1 MLKNA
6 IGIAFAFIGVLVGA
20 GFASGQETMQYF
32 IAFGT
37 QGIWGAALSSAL
49 MLIAGVSILQLG
61 SYFQANEH
69 MEVLGSVSSKVM
81 SWILDI
87 ATITTLFSIGF
98 VMYAGAGANLNQQFG
113 WPVWIG
119 ATLMLALVLVIGMMD
134 VDKVTA
140 AVGAVTPLLLFFVIF
155 GCIWTLCTSDLD
167 WSNLNVQAQE
177 VSTTLP
183 NWWISSLNYTGLN
196 AICVASMALV
206 IGGNYLDTR
215 AAGLGGFLGG
225 MGYLVMLLLLSCGLL
240 AAVGSIAGDD
250 MPMLTLITNI
260 HPVLGFIMS
269 LVIFGMIFATAL
281 GMFFA
286 LGKRLARGRQ
296 ERFRPIF
303 ITTCLIGFALSFV
316 GFKTLVSVVYP
327 ILGYLGILL
336 VAVLAAAWLRSSQK
350 LRKEGNRR
358 RRARELMRLK
368 LDPRERFTKNDEKEL
383 NYIIQASIVD
393 NEELEAALEDEVGQE
408 LIDDN
413 EVEYDPED
421 RDGDVV
427 YVTYTD
433 PQSKEDYAKHPDE
446 PWKGNPSEEDL
457 AAQWADDEAERED
470 GGSTVVS
477 ER

>member
-98 VMYAGAGANLNQQFG
+98 VMYAGAGANLNQRFG

-155 GCIWTLCTSDLD
+155 GCIWTLYTSDLD
-167 WSNLNVQAQE
+167 WSNLNAQAQE

-240 AAVGSIAGDD
+240 AAVGSIAGDA

-393 NEELEAALEDEVGQE
+393 NEELEAALEEEVGKE

>member
-155 GCIWTLCTSDLD
+155 GCIWTLYTSDLD
-167 WSNLNVQAQE
+167 WSNLNAQAQE

-240 AAVGSIAGDD
+240 AAVGSIAGDA

-393 NEELEAALEDEVGQE
+393 NEELEAALEEEVGKE

-457 AAQWADDEAERED
+457 AAQWADDESERED

>member
-240 AAVGSIAGDD
+240 AAVGSIAGDA

-383 NYIIQASIVD
+383 DYIIQASIVD

-477 ER
+477 GR

>member
-6 IGIAFAFIGVLVGA
+6 IGIAFAFVGVLVGA

-316 GFKTLVSVVYP
+316 GFKTLVSVVYT

-383 NYIIQASIVD
+383 DYIIQASIVD
-393 NEELEAALEDEVGQE
+393 NEELEAALEEEVGKE

>member
-167 WSNLNVQAQE
+167 WSNLNAQAQE

-240 AAVGSIAGDD
+240 AAVGSIAGDA

-368 LDPRERFTKNDEKEL
+368 LDPRERLTKNDEKEL

-477 ER
+477 GR

>member
-167 WSNLNVQAQE
+167 WSNLNVQAHE

-240 AAVGSIAGDD
+240 AAVGSIAGDA

-383 NYIIQASIVD
+383 DYIIQASIVD
-393 NEELEAALEDEVGQE
+393 NEELEAALEEEVGKE

-457 AAQWADDEAERED
+457 AAQWADDESERED

>member
-368 LDPRERFTKNDEKEL
+368 LDPRERLTKNDEKEL

-393 NEELEAALEDEVGQE
+393 NEELEAALEEEVGKE

-457 AAQWADDEAERED
+457 AAQWADDESERED

>member
-6 IGIAFAFIGVLVGA
+6 IGIAFAFVGVLVGA

-167 WSNLNVQAQE
+167 WSNLNAQAQE

-240 AAVGSIAGDD
+240 AAVGSIAGDA

>member
-240 AAVGSIAGDD
+240 AAVGSIAGDA

-393 NEELEAALEDEVGQE
+393 NEELEAALEEEVGKE

-457 AAQWADDEAERED
+457 AAQWADDESERED

>member
-119 ATLMLALVLVIGMMD
+119 ATLMLALVLIIGMMD

-155 GCIWTLCTSDLD
+155 GCIWTLCTTDLD
-167 WSNLNVQAQE
+167 WSSFNAQAQE

-336 VAVLAAAWLRSSQK
+336 IVVLAAAWLRSSQK

-383 NYIIQASIVD
+383 DFIIQASIVD
-393 NEELEAALEDEVGQE
+393 NEELEAALEEEVGQE

-457 AAQWADDEAERED
+457 AAQWADDESERED

>member
-167 WSNLNVQAQE
+167 WSNLNAQAQE

-240 AAVGSIAGDD
+240 AAVGSIAGDA

-269 LVIFGMIFATAL
+269 LVIFGMIFATCL

-286 LGKRLARGRQ
+286 LGKRLSRGR
-296 ERFRPIF
+296 EDKFRIIF
-303 ITTCLIGFALSFV
+303 ISACLIGFVLSFV
-316 GFKTLVSVVYP
+316 GFQQLVSTVYP
-327 ILGYLGILL
+327 ILGYLGLL
-336 VAVLAAAWLRSSQK
+336 LIVVMTIAWIRGIPK
-350 LRKEGNRR
+350 LRKEGDRR
-358 RRARELMRLK
+358 RRALELTRKKM
-368 LDPRERFTKNDEKEL
+368 DPAERFTKNDAREL
-383 NYIIQASIVD
+383 EYITAKSNVD
-393 NEELEAALEDEVGQE
+393 AEELSEALEEAVS
-408 LIDDN
+408 
-413 EVEYDPED
+413 
-421 RDGDVV
+421 
-427 YVTYTD
+427 YTHLTL
-433 PQSKEDYAKHPDE
+433 PTKA
-446 PWKGNPSEEDL
+446 
-457 AAQWADDEAERED
+457 
-470 GGSTVVS
+470 
-477 ER
+477 

>member
-155 GCIWTLCTSDLD
+155 GCICTLYTSDLD
-167 WSNLNVQAQE
+167 WSNLNAQAQE

-336 VAVLAAAWLRSSQK
+336 IVVLAAAWLRSSQK

-383 NYIIQASIVD
+383 DFIIQASIVD

-457 AAQWADDEAERED
+457 AAQWADDESERED

>member
-167 WSNLNVQAQE
+167 WSNLNAQAQE

-393 NEELEAALEDEVGQE
+393 NEELEAALEEEVGKE

>member
-155 GCIWTLCTSDLD
+155 GCIWTLYTSDLD
-167 WSNLNVQAQE
+167 WSNLNAQAQE

-240 AAVGSIAGDD
+240 AAVGSIAGDA

-393 NEELEAALEDEVGQE
+393 NEELEAALEEEVGKE

>member
-240 AAVGSIAGDD
+240 AAVGSIAGDA

-368 LDPRERFTKNDEKEL
+368 LDPRERLTKNDEKEL

-393 NEELEAALEDEVGQE
+393 NEELEAALEEEVGKE

-457 AAQWADDEAERED
+457 AAQWADDESERED

>member
-155 GCIWTLCTSDLD
+155 GCIWTLYTSDLD
-167 WSNLNVQAQE
+167 WSNLNAQAQE

-240 AAVGSIAGDD
+240 AAVGSIAGDA

-303 ITTCLIGFALSFV
+303 ITTCLSGFALSFV

-393 NEELEAALEDEVGQE
+393 NEELEAALEEEVGKE

-457 AAQWADDEAERED
+457 AAQWADDESERED

>member
-167 WSNLNVQAQE
+167 WSNLNAQAQE

-368 LDPRERFTKNDEKEL
+368 LDPRERLTKNDEKEL

-393 NEELEAALEDEVGQE
+393 NEELEAALEEEVGKE

-457 AAQWADDEAERED
+457 AAQWADDESERED

>member
-140 AVGAVTPLLLFFVIF
+140 AVGAVTPLLLVFVIF
-155 GCIWTLCTSDLD
+155 GCIWTLYTSDLD
-167 WSNLNVQAQE
+167 WSNLNAQAQE

-240 AAVGSIAGDD
+240 AAVGSIAGDA

-368 LDPRERFTKNDEKEL
+368 LDPRKRFTKNDEKEL
-383 NYIIQASIVD
+383 DYIIQASIVD

>member
-457 AAQWADDEAERED
+457 AAQWADDESERED

>member
-6 IGIAFAFIGVLVGA
+6 IGIAFAFVGVLVGA

-383 NYIIQASIVD
+383 DYIIQASIVD
-393 NEELEAALEDEVGQE
+393 NEELEAALEEEVGKE

>member
-393 NEELEAALEDEVGQE
+393 NEELEAALEEEVGKE

-457 AAQWADDEAERED
+457 AAQWADDESERED

>member
-167 WSNLNVQAQE
+167 WSNLNAQAQE

-240 AAVGSIAGDD
+240 AAVGSIAGDA

-383 NYIIQASIVD
+383 DYIIQASIVD
-393 NEELEAALEDEVGQE
+393 NEELEAALEEEVGKE

-477 ER
+477 GR

>member
-240 AAVGSIAGDD
+240 AAVGSIAGDA

-368 LDPRERFTKNDEKEL
+368 LDPRKRFTKNDEKEL
-383 NYIIQASIVD
+383 DYIIQASIVD

>member
-215 AAGLGGFLGG
+215 AAGLGGFFGG

-240 AAVGSIAGDD
+240 AAVGSIAGDA

-383 NYIIQASIVD
+383 DYIIQASIVN

-457 AAQWADDEAERED
+457 AAQWADDESERED

>member
-1 MLKNA
+1 
-6 IGIAFAFIGVLVGA
+6 
-20 GFASGQETMQYF
+20 
-32 IAFGT
+32 
-37 QGIWGAALSSAL
+37 
-49 MLIAGVSILQLG
+49 
-61 SYFQANEH
+61 
-69 MEVLGSVSSKVM
+69 
-81 SWILDI
+81 
-87 ATITTLFSIGF
+87 
-98 VMYAGAGANLNQQFG
+98 
-113 WPVWIG
+113 
-119 ATLMLALVLVIGMMD
+119 
-134 VDKVTA
+134 
-140 AVGAVTPLLLFFVIF
+140 
-155 GCIWTLCTSDLD
+155 
-167 WSNLNVQAQE
+167 
-177 VSTTLP
+177 
-183 NWWISSLNYTGLN
+183 
-196 AICVASMALV
+196 
-206 IGGNYLDTR
+206 
-215 AAGLGGFLGG
+215 

-336 VAVLAAAWLRSSQK
+336 IVVLAAAWLRSSQK

-383 NYIIQASIVD
+383 DFIIQASIVD
-393 NEELEAALEDEVGQE
+393 NEELEAALEEEVGQE

-457 AAQWADDEAERED
+457 AAQWADDESERED

>member
-240 AAVGSIAGDD
+240 AAVGSIAGDA

-368 LDPRERFTKNDEKEL
+368 LDPRERLTKNDEKEL

-477 ER
+477 GR

>member
-240 AAVGSIAGDD
+240 AAVGSIAGDA

-383 NYIIQASIVD
+383 DYIIQASIVD

>member
-119 ATLMLALVLVIGMMD
+119 ATLMLALVLVISMMD

-240 AAVGSIAGDD
+240 AAVGSIAGDA

-368 LDPRERFTKNDEKEL
+368 LDPRERLTKNDEKEL

-393 NEELEAALEDEVGQE
+393 NEELEAALEEEVGKE

-457 AAQWADDEAERED
+457 AAQWADDESERED

>member
-155 GCIWTLCTSDLD
+155 GCIWTLCTSDLN
-167 WSNLNVQAQE
+167 WSNLNAQAQDC
-177 VSTTLP
+177 L
-183 NWWISSLNYTGLN
+183 LYT
-196 AICVASMALV
+196 S
-206 IGGNYLDTR
+206 D
-215 AAGLGGFLGG
+215 AA
-225 MGYLVMLLLLSCGLL
+225 
-240 AAVGSIAGDD
+240 
-250 MPMLTLITNI
+250 
-260 HPVLGFIMS
+260 
-269 LVIFGMIFATAL
+269 
-281 GMFFA
+281 
-286 LGKRLARGRQ
+286 
-296 ERFRPIF
+296 
-303 ITTCLIGFALSFV
+303 
-316 GFKTLVSVVYP
+316 
-327 ILGYLGILL
+327 
-336 VAVLAAAWLRSSQK
+336 
-350 LRKEGNRR
+350 
-358 RRARELMRLK
+358 
-368 LDPRERFTKNDEKEL
+368 DE
-383 NYIIQASIVD
+383 
-393 NEELEAALEDEVGQE
+393 
-408 LIDDN
+408 
-413 EVEYDPED
+413 
-421 RDGDVV
+421 
-427 YVTYTD
+427 
-433 PQSKEDYAKHPDE
+433 
-446 PWKGNPSEEDL
+446 
-457 AAQWADDEAERED
+457 
-470 GGSTVVS
+470 
-477 ER
+477 